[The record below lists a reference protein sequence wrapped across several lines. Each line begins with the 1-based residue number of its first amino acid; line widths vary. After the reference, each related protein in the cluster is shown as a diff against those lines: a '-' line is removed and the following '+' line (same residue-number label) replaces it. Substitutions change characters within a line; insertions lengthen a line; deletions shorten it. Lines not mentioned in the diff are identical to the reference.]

1 MAPGLGPDRSV
12 GWGSTD
18 RSRGFPVGVSGHV
31 ATTWMVEAH
40 GETDGT
46 CQRNAKKM
54 MEMLENRISL

>member
-1 MAPGLGPDRSV
+1 
-12 GWGSTD
+12 
-18 RSRGFPVGVSGHV
+18 
-31 ATTWMVEAH
+31 MVEAH